1 MDKQLQ
7 AYLTKLCDIGGI
19 VNGTIAR
26 ASAKSIIRMNNPE
39 VLATNGA

>member
-7 AYLTKLCDIGGI
+7 AYLMKLCDIGGM
-19 VNGTIAR
+19 VNGIIAR

-39 VLATNGA
+39 ELASNGA